1 MTKRNLIPERKVID
15 LATILRIK
23 KKNKLRYNEYYSLQ
37 KAFDE
42 LYENSRN
49 NVEFINLYDFITSRE
64 NILLAYRNIKR
75 NSGSKTSGENY
86 HTIDNLANLKEE
98 ELVKYIQKRFE
109 NFKPLPVRRTFIPKA
124 NGKLRPLGI
133 PDIEDRIIQQCIK
146 QVLEPI
152 CEAKFFDKSY
162 GFRSNRSTEN
172 AIAYVYKKINRDKCY
187 YFVDVDIKGFFDNVD
202 HGKLLKQIWNLN
214 IHDKKLIKIISKM
227 LKMEII
233 GEGICKK
240 GIPQGG
246 IISPLL
252 ANIVLNELD
261 WWICSQWEEIK
272 TKHDYQTSRGKE
284 EGYQENSHKYRALR
298 KNSKLKEMYLV
309 RYADDFKIMCKD
321 KETAKRVFIA
331 VEKWL
336 KERLNLEISK
346 EKSKI
351 TNVKV
356 NYTEFLGFKIKAKK
370 KNKKYVVSSRVS
382 EKAKKDILEKLKEQI
397 QRIKENANTKEV
409 NKFNSMVLGIQ
420 NYYSIATL
428 ISLDFSII
436 YYILRQVI
444 EIRLRHCLQEK
455 GFKSKLYKEKYK
467 SYNAKEYYIL
477 DTIMFPLGCIKTRNP
492 MNFKRGICNYTTE
505 GRELIHKNLDSRIN
519 GMLKYILENPV
530 EQRSVEFNDNR
541 LSKYSGQKGICA
553 ISGKELEYN
562 FETHHIKPISQGGN
576 DNYDNLLLIN
586 KNIHKLIHAVNDET
600 IRKYLKE
607 QNLDKKCIEK
617 LNKYRKKV
625 GNNAIKYD

>member
-1 MTKRNLIPERKVID
+1 M
-15 LATILRIK
+15 ATILRIK
-23 KKNKLRYNEYYSLQ
+23 KKNKLRYSEYYSLQ

-42 LYENSRN
+42 LYENSEN
-49 NVEFINLYDFITSRE
+49 NVEFVNLYDLITSRE

-75 NSGSKTSGENY
+75 NRGSKTSGENY

-98 ELVKYIQKRFE
+98 ILVKYIQARFE
-109 NFKPLPVRRTFIPKA
+109 NFKPLPVRKTFIPKP
-124 NGKLRPLGI
+124 NGKLRPLEI

-152 CEAKFFDKSY
+152 CEAKFYDKSY
-162 GFRSNRSTEN
+162 GFRENRSTEH

-202 HGKLLKQIWNLN
+202 HGKLLKQIWSLN

-227 LKMEII
+227 LKVEII
-233 GEGICKK
+233 GEGVCKK

-261 WWICSQWEEIK
+261 WWISSQWEMIK
-272 TKHDYQTSRGKE
+272 TKHDYQSTKGIKIK
-284 EGYQENSHKYRALR
+284 YQDNSHKYRALR

-309 RYADDFKIMCKD
+309 RYADDFKIICKD
-321 KETAKRVFIA
+321 KETAKRIFIA

-382 EKAKKDILEKLKEQI
+382 EKAKKNILNKLKEQI
-397 QRIKENANTKEV
+397 QEIKENANTKEV
-409 NKFNSMVLGIQ
+409 NKYNSMVLGIQ
-420 NYYSIATL
+420 NYYGIATL
-428 ISLDFSII
+428 VSKDFSSI
-436 YYILRQVI
+436 YYILRQII
-444 EIRLRHCLQEK
+444 ETRLRNSLQK
-455 GFKSKLYKEKYK
+455 NGFKSILYKEKYK
-467 SYNAKEYYIL
+467 DYNTKEYYIL
-477 DTIMFPLGCIKTRNP
+477 NTTMFPLGSIKTRNP
-492 MNFKRGICNYTTE
+492 MNFKRGTCNYTTE

-519 GMLKYILENPV
+519 DMLKYILENPV

-541 LSKYSGQKGICA
+541 LSKYSGQKGLCA
-553 ISGKELEYN
+553 ISGKELEYS
-562 FETHHIKPISQGGN
+562 FETHHINLISQGGN

-600 IRKYLKE
+600 IKKYLKE
-607 QNLDKKCIEK
+607 EKLDKKCIEK